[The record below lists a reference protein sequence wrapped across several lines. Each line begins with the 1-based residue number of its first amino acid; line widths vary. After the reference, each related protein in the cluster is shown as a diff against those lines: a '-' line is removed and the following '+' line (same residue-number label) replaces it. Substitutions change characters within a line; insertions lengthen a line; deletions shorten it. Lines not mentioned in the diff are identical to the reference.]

1 MSARNLVRP
10 GGIHEV
16 ALLWRGLTCWIFMP
30 PWTAALATRGWHA
43 RKTAVKP
50 GGAPSIILRAM
61 PPPVAVLADACNC
74 APRCIRHIA
83 VVISLPVIVLDLL
96 LDAAAELVLG
106 RISRSDRRARRS
118 LKGSFTAFF
127 VFWLGSYPAL
137 VMLARR
143 RTIVT
148 AVPPLV
154 PSGTVVRA
162 PRAARRVVL
171 SDGGAA
177 ALATPLVMTTV
188 IALPCLTLRPRC
200 TVPNGERTLLRPM
213 LGQCTILML
222 GVRTGA
228 AEVIL
233 AVRAASGRL
242 PAHRRIGAL
251 QLHSTGGGRRRMRMG
266 RGRSLQFAQAEGRRS
281 RSMRNIT
288 RRILAHVQA
297 GCVGVADLALG
308 TLFATTSTSCPAE

>member
-1 MSARNLVRP
+1 MSARHLVRP
-10 GGIHEV
+10 GGIHAV
-16 ALLWRGLTCWIFMP
+16 ALPWRGLTCWIFMP

-43 RKTAVKP
+43 RRTAVVP

-61 PPPVAVLADACNC
+61 PPLVADLADACKC
-74 APRCIRHIA
+74 APRCTRHIA

-143 RTIVT
+143 RTNVT

-162 PRAARRVVL
+162 PRAARCVVL
-171 SDGGAA
+171 SEGGAA
-177 ALATPLVMTTV
+177 ALATPLGMTAE

-200 TVPNGERTLLRPM
+200 TVPYGERTLLTPM
-213 LGQCTILML
+213 LEQCTILML

-251 QLHSTGGGRRRMRMG
+251 QLHSTGGGGRRMRMG
-266 RGRSLQFAQAEGRRS
+266 RGRSLLFQEKYRKECTLRMISCG
-281 RSMRNIT
+281 
-288 RRILAHVQA
+288 ILGSVLAVY
-297 GCVGVADLALG
+297 VGVADLVLG
-308 TLFATTSTSCPAE
+308 STFATTPTGCPERR